1 MKKGKFII
9 ISAPSGAGKSTVISL
24 VKGHIPNYHFSRSC
38 TTRQPRGE
46 EMHGREY
53 FFITEAEFQ
62 KRIDNDEFV
71 ESEKVYNKGWYGSL
85 KSETIEMAE
94 KGNNVMFDVDVKGGM
109 SLKKIYGKNAVSIFI
124 MPPSIEE
131 LERRLLKRNTDKPE
145 KIRERVDKAKSEIEY
160 ANNFDH
166 VVLNDDLDKCVKETI
181 DIIND
186 FLGQKE

>member
-1 MKKGKFII
+1 
-9 ISAPSGAGKSTVISL
+9 
-24 VKGHIPNYHFSRSC
+24 
-38 TTRQPRGE
+38 
-46 EMHGREY
+46 
-53 FFITEAEFQ
+53 
-62 KRIDNDEFV
+62 
-71 ESEKVYNKGWYGSL
+71 
-85 KSETIEMAE
+85 MAE

-145 KIRERVDKAKSEIEY
+145 KIRERVEKAKSEIEY
-160 ANNFDH
+160 AKKFDH
-166 VVLNDDLDKCVKETI
+166 VVLNDELDKCVKETI